1 MLLPERVSKNQA
13 VPYCGRSTNQLL
25 GGEHLV
31 DRQARVKCCQAAG
44 EPTKL
49 SRLLAMLVRGQSRGT
64 KVSRPAGPQD
74 LASLGRSTS
83 SGRNRGLAA
92 LRISDVAWLD
102 TAIGLEARSSGSRSD
117 SAVRPASTLDGERRR
132 PGIETARSL
141 VVERANRPC
150 GGHGLTS
157 LGNLSSLA
165 DAICQHK
172 MTEAKDDYLTCDS

>member
-64 KVSRPAGPQD
+64 KFSRPSGPQD

-83 SGRNRGLAA
+83 SGRSRGKPGKEP
-92 LRISDVAWLD
+92 RVAWF
-102 TAIGLEARSSGSRSD
+102 
-117 SAVRPASTLDGERRR
+117 GE
-132 PGIETARSL
+132 
-141 VVERANRPC
+141 
-150 GGHGLTS
+150 GGATMEH
-157 LGNLSSLA
+157 
-165 DAICQHK
+165 
-172 MTEAKDDYLTCDS
+172 